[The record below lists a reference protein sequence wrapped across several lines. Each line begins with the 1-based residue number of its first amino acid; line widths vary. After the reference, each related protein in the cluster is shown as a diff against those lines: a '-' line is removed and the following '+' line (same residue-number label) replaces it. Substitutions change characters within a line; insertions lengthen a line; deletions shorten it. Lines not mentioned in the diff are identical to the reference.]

1 MRNVRKVTI
10 KCDAKKLGELLDL
23 LDVDYVEEI
32 MIARTCEEFKED
44 YQFKTSVGLLE
55 EDDDFEWDN

>member
-1 MRNVRKVTI
+1 MEIRKVTI

-32 MIARTCEEFKED
+32 MISRTWEEFRED
-44 YQFKTSVGLLE
+44 YKFKTTFGLLE
-55 EDDDFEWDN
+55 DDDDFEWDN

>member
-1 MRNVRKVTI
+1 MKKVTI
-10 KCDAKKLGELLDL
+10 KCPNEKLGELLDL

-32 MIARTCEEFKED
+32 IVSRTCEEFKRD

-55 EDDDFEWDN
+55 DLD

>member
-1 MRNVRKVTI
+1 MSKFRKVTI

-32 MIARTCEEFKED
+32 MISRTWEEFRED
-44 YQFKTSVGLLE
+44 YKFKTTFGLLE
-55 EDDDFEWDN
+55 DDDDFEWDN